1 MANCLSHI
9 NLDCMVGKKCKEFL
23 GQVEDFKD
31 AIGYNLFLFLF
42 LGLFYFSILGHSPYC
57 HSS

>member
-31 AIGYNLFLFLF
+31 AIGSNLFLFLF
-42 LGLFYFSILGHSPYC
+42 LGLLYYSI
-57 HSS
+57 